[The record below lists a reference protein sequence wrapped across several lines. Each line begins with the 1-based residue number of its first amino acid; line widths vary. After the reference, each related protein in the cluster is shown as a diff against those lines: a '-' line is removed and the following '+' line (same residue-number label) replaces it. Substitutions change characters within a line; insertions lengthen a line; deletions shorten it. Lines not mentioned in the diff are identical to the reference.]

1 MLNMEMMQK
10 NKPSLALE
18 SFSKIPH
25 FTFPIPYSLTS
36 SPWLPFLSG
45 ILLSLTL
52 PMFGVW
58 SLVWVALAPFFLFAS
73 NKHISHGRLCAGV
86 FLFGMPYAIAV
97 VYPLMRV
104 TSWWWSAGASSF
116 GMPELELKF
125 ACIILLIGFW
135 GAFFFL
141 PLAYILR
148 RFGTHPLSFIIVP
161 LSWVF
166 VEWLRSSF
174 ALFGYS
180 WGVLGY
186 TLLDTTYLKHLASL
200 GGVYSLSLLVVL
212 GSVSF
217 VQLVQLFGE
226 RTGSFFDRTRSVFR
240 MLIEAPRTHIG
251 AWFFVGC
258 FTCALFFGI
267 FREHH
272 VSAAL
277 SACTQGPLRV
287 AVVSSYLSTN
297 DSIGGG
303 AYRDYRRKIEGAFA
317 AGATLIIL
325 PENAFPFFELNESD
339 DSLNEHN
346 LIPLREQDELYADF
360 LSISSMHPE
369 ATLAV
374 GLHTNNGHTRYNS
387 LVLFQHGKP
396 VTYYHKRKLVP
407 FAEYAPLGLPVPLVM
422 PFNAGVREQYF
433 LAGGVRA
440 SALMCSEVSD
450 ATIPLRDIGLIL
462 SPSND
467 SVFASDAI
475 ALIHHRMARMRA
487 LEANAYLLRAS
498 KGGISSIIDG
508 NGVTQK
514 EGRDGVLIADIMLG
528 CK

>member
-1 MLNMEMMQK
+1 
-10 NKPSLALE
+10 
-18 SFSKIPH
+18 
-25 FTFPIPYSLTS
+25 
-36 SPWLPFLSG
+36 
-45 ILLSLTL
+45 
-52 PMFGVW
+52 MFGVW
-58 SLVWVALAPFFLFAS
+58 PLVWVALVPFFLFAS
-73 NKHISHGRLCAGV
+73 NKHISHRRLCAGV

-161 LSWVF
+161 LSWVL

-212 GSVSF
+212 GSISF
-217 VQLVQLFGE
+217 VQLIQLFWVRMGI
-226 RTGSFFDRTRSVFR
+226 FFDRTQSMFR
-240 MLIEAPRTHIG
+240 MLIEAPRTYIG
-251 AWFFVGC
+251 VWFFVGC

-267 FREHH
+267 FREHY
-272 VSAAL
+272 VTAAL
-277 SACTQGPLRV
+277 SACTESLLRV
-287 AVVSSYLSTN
+287 AVVSSDLST
-297 DSIGGG
+297 DESIGGG
-303 AYRDYRRKIEGAFA
+303 AYRDYRRKIEGSLA
-317 AGATLIIL
+317 AGATLIVL

-339 DSLNEHN
+339 NSFNKHN

-360 LSISSMHPE
+360 LSISRMHPE
-369 ATLAV
+369 SVLAV
-374 GLHTNNGHTRYNS
+374 GLHTNDGHMRYNS
-387 LVLFQHGKP
+387 LVLFQYGEP
-396 VTYYHKRKLVP
+396 VAYYHKRKLVP
-407 FAEYAPLGLPVPLVM
+407 FAEYAPLGLDIPLVM
-422 PFNAGVREQYF
+422 PFGAGVREQYF

-440 SALMCSEVSD
+440 TGLMCSEVSD
-450 ATIPLRDIGLIL
+450 ATIPIHDADIIL

-487 LEANAYLLRAS
+487 LEADAYLLRAS

-514 EGRDGVLIADIMLG
+514 EGRDGVLISDIMPE